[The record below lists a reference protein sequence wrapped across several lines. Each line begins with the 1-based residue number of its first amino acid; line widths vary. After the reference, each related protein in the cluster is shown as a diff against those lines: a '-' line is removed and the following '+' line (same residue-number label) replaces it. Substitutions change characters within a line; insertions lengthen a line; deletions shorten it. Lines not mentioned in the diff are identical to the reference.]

1 MGGGNE
7 GWMRGCARERE
18 GRTGCERGERR
29 TDGNEKYSKLGK
41 SQTKTGERERA
52 ENIARVGQR
61 EGCML
66 RLMDGWRMGSTEKVE
81 RNKRKGRKKKP
92 VNLCLVNLSI
102 LPAGSLSP
110 AAETI

>member
-1 MGGGNE
+1 MKNIVSLERVGQRQEKGSD
-7 GWMRGCARERE
+7 RERE
-18 GRTGCERGERR
+18 
-29 TDGNEKYSKLGK
+29 
-41 SQTKTGERERA
+41 
-52 ENIARVGQR
+52 ARVEQR

-66 RLMDGWRMGSTEKVE
+66 RLMDGWCMGSREKVE

-102 LPAGSLSP
+102 LPAGSLSA